1 MSTAIKKH
9 NWKRTGLI
17 IGIIFVIIIGVIITF
32 KVYKNIKD
40 KIILKKEQD
49 KNLNTG
55 GGGNSSGGNNS
66 NPNTG
71 SPTGTTTTTT
81 QPAASG
87 TPFNKLKVGDKLWSI
102 GITNLYKSAALGAS
116 NLVLVVPDA
125 NYVGQITE
133 VTTGG
138 RLKVKLYS
146 YTGGNLGYDFYAPAK
161 SYIVK

>member
-1 MSTAIKKH
+1 MSTAVKKH

-17 IGIIFVIIIGVIITF
+17 VGIIFIVIVGLIITF
-32 KVYKNIKD
+32 KVYSNIKN

-55 GGGNSSGGNNS
+55 GGNSSGGNNP

-71 SPTGTTTTTT
+71 NSSNQTVPV
-81 QPAASG
+81 QPENNSTA
-87 TPFNKLKVGDKLWSI
+87 FNKLKVGDKLWSI
-102 GITNLYKSAALGAS
+102 GTTNLYKSAALGAS

-125 NYVGQITE
+125 NYVGQVTE

-146 YTGGNLGYDFYAPAK
+146 YTGGNLGYDFFAPAK